1 MSEAARGPQ
10 RTCLGCRQA
19 LERSRLVR
27 YVRAPEGTLLVD
39 YRERLPGRGAY
50 TCATREC
57 ITAALK
63 RRQFDRAFKSPC
75 TVPSA
80 EELCAAL
87 SRELYERLLSLLGM
101 ARKSGQLLAGSNLVL
116 DALERP
122 ERLQV
127 ILVARDVAPGIGEKV
142 FRKAA
147 GKAVAC
153 LHFADKALLGQ
164 LLGRDEYSV
173 AALNRGRLAA
183 AFLDEWEK
191 FTELS
196 GEN

>member
-1 MSEAARGPQ
+1 MSAAPRGPQ

-19 LERSRLVR
+19 LDRSRLVR
-27 YVRAPEGTLLVD
+27 YVRGPDGVLLVD

-57 ITAALK
+57 ISAAVK
-63 RRQFDRAFKSPC
+63 RRQFDRAFKAPC
-75 TVPSA
+75 TVPA
-80 EELCAAL
+80 ADELCAAL
-87 SRELYERLLSLLGM
+87 CRELYERLLSLLGM
-101 ARKSGQLLAGSNLVL
+101 ARKSGQLLAGSNMVL
-116 DALERP
+116 DALEHP

-127 ILVARDVAPGIGEKV
+127 VLVAGDITPGVGEKV

-147 GKAVAC
+147 GKVVTC
-153 LHFADKALLGQ
+153 RHFADKALLGQ

-173 AALNRGRLAA
+173 AALSRGRLAA
-183 AFLDEWEK
+183 AFLDEWDK